1 MDNKI
6 FSGLED
12 LGFDNVEMVDLYKK
26 KEELQ
31 KAAPVKKDNP
41 LDLLYDV
48 EVTCPV
54 CGNKFK
60 AKAVKTNAA
69 RIMKKDSDFCI
80 HYDKINPYFYD
91 VYLCN
96 VCGYAAMKTDF
107 FKIREREKELIQNG
121 ISIKWHGRDYKDVF
135 DVNTAIERY
144 KLCLLNNAIMES
156 KASKKA
162 MNCLKIAWM
171 YRLAKDK
178 NNEQLFLNQALQGF
192 TYAYENE
199 EFPLYNSL
207 DKYTTMYLLGELNRL
222 ASKNDEALSWF
233 SKVITSPGVNQKIK
247 EMAID
252 QKDLM
257 KRESEMQADSNDD
270 EEDDEPK
277 KQGLFSRL
285 FK

>member
-12 LGFDNVEMVDLYKK
+12 LGFDNVDMVDLYKK
-26 KEELQ
+26 KEEIQ
-31 KAAPVKKDNP
+31 KVATAKKENP

-60 AKAVKTNAA
+60 TKAVRTNAS
-69 RIMKKDSDFCI
+69 RILKKDSDFCM

-96 VCGYAAMKTDF
+96 VCGYASMKADF
-107 FKIREREKELIQNG
+107 FKIRDREKELVQNT
-121 ISIKWHGRDYKDVF
+121 ISVKWHGRDYKDVY

-144 KLCLLNNAIMES
+144 KLSLLNNVVMES

-171 YRLAKDK
+171 FRLMNDK
-178 NNEQLFLNQALQGF
+178 TNELLFLGQSLEGL
-192 TYAYENE
+192 TYAYEHE
-199 EFPLYNSL
+199 EFPLYSSL
-207 DKYTTMYLLGELNRL
+207 DKYTTMYLLGELNRRL
-222 ASKNDEALSWF
+222 SKNDEALSWF
-233 SKVITSPGVNQKIK
+233 SKVITSPGVNQKVK

-257 KRESEMQADSNDD
+257 KRESSENANDSDS
-270 EEDDEPK
+270 EEEEPK
-277 KQGLFSRL
+277 KQGLFSKF

>member
-12 LGFDNVEMVDLYKK
+12 LGFTDIDKVDLYKK
-26 KEELQ
+26 KEEVQ
-31 KAAPVKKDNP
+31 KVVIPKKDNP

-60 AKAVKTNAA
+60 AKAVKTNAS
-69 RIMKKDSDFCI
+69 RIIKKDSDFCI

-96 VCGYAAMKTDF
+96 VCGYASMKADF
-107 FKIREREKELIQNG
+107 FKIREKEKELVQNG
-121 ISIKWHGRDYKDVF
+121 ISVKWHGRDYKDVY
-135 DVNTAIERY
+135 DVSTAIERY
-144 KLCLLNNAIMES
+144 KLSLLNNVVMEA
-156 KASKKA
+156 KASRKA

-171 YRLAKDK
+171 YRLINDK
-178 NNEQLFLNQALQGF
+178 TNELLFLRQSLEGF
-192 TYAYENE
+192 TYAYEHE
-199 EFPLYNSL
+199 DFPLYSTL
-207 DKYTTMYLLGELNRL
+207 DKYTTMYLIGELNRRL
-222 ASKNDEALSWF
+222 SSNDNALSWF
-233 SKVITSPGVNQKIK
+233 SKVITSPGVNQKVK

-257 KRESEMQADSNDD
+257 KREANENVENSDSE
-270 EEDDEPK
+270 EEEPK